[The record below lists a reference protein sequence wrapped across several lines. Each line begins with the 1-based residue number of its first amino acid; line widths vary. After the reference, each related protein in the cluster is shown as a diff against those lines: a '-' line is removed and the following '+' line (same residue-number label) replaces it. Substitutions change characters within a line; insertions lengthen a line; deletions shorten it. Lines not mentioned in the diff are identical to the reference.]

1 MMNITIAFVQ
11 MRRHYVFPRKEPEAI
26 CHVKNKT
33 AGGAGG
39 VFLSVVVT
47 RMRGQRQSPKSRLE
61 GDEHLAALRSY
72 WQK

>member
-39 VFLSVVVT
+39 VFLSVLVT
-47 RMRGQRQSPKSRLE
+47 RM
-61 GDEHLAALRSY
+61 
-72 WQK
+72 

>member
-47 RMRGQRQSPKSRLE
+47 RMRGQRRTESKIQVSGRMST
-61 GDEHLAALRSY
+61 
-72 WQK
+72 